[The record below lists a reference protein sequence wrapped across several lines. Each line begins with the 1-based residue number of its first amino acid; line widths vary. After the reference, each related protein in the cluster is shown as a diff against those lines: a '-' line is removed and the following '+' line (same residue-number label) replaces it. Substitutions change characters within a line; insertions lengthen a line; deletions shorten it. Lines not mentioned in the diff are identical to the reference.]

1 MAEKHGQNTVKKT
14 QRDAR
19 GRFVAGNSGSGT
31 GGRPKKNP
39 EVCEILKAASSDA
52 AKKLVE
58 LSQSDNEK
66 IALAATIEILNRT
79 EGKPRENIA
88 MKVNGNLDVRA
99 QIRSILME
107 RLNNAKS
114 GTE

>member
-1 MAEKHGQNTVKKT
+1 MSANRQKTDKRKAPRTAFKPGQS
-14 QRDAR
+14 
-19 GRFVAGNSGSGT
+19 GNPR
-31 GGRPKKNP
+31 GRPKKNP
-39 EVCEILKAASSDA
+39 EVVEILKAASSDA

-66 IALAATIEILNRT
+66 IALTATIEILNRT
-79 EGKPRENIA
+79 EGKPRESIS
-88 MKVNGNLDVRA
+88 MKVNGNLDVRG

>member
-1 MAEKHGQNTVKKT
+1 MSANRQKTDKRKAPRTAFKPGQS
-14 QRDAR
+14 
-19 GRFVAGNSGSGT
+19 GNPR
-31 GGRPKKNP
+31 GRPKKNP

-107 RLNNAKS
+107 RLNNAKKS